1 MTTPSTKPTRST
13 KPTPSSPAGRREQ
26 PSARRPAGQPH
37 SRRISRSEPRRAASP
52 DLVAALAARLTGR
65 DRWLL
70 AMVAEHRVLTTGH
83 LAALGFAGRR
93 QAERRLAQL
102 WSWRCVDRFRPFTP
116 LGAGSAPYHWVLD
129 DAGAAI
135 LAAHHGIDIRELGYH
150 RATALAVAHS
160 EHLRHAIG
168 TNTLLTAL
176 AADDPATAGSAG
188 WLVGWW
194 GERRCAAAWGD
205 LARPDAAAIWITPS
219 PAAPNSGAAG
229 SAAPSSVGSART
241 APAAPAGITSRMG
254 VPVGFAVEYDTG
266 SEPLSRVAGKLADY
280 ADLAAA
286 AGAVLPVLFWLPSV
300 DRETALHRQ
309 LDATGLLVAT
319 AAADHAARAGGP
331 VGPVWRPARP
341 GARARP
347 HARVTLDQLTAAW
360 ATAGTMPVTLP
371 ASMVDL
377 GLAWPAP
384 DPRPPA
390 GDPADGRPGAA
401 PVR

>member
-1 MTTPSTKPTRST
+1 MTTSSTKPAPATKPTRST
-13 KPTPSSPAGRREQ
+13 EPTPSSPGGRRKQ
-26 PSARRPAGQPH
+26 PAARRPDGQPH
-37 SRRISRSEPRRAASP
+37 GRRILRSEPRRAASP

-70 AMVAEHRVLTTGH
+70 AMVAEHRVLTTGQ

-135 LAAHHGIDIRELGYH
+135 LAAFHGIDMRELGYH

-160 EHLRHAIG
+160 EHLHHAIG

-176 AADDPATAGSAG
+176 AVGDHPTGDSGG
-188 WLVGWW
+188 RLVGWW

-205 LARPDAAAIWITPS
+205 LARPDAAAIWIAPS
-219 PAAPNSGAAG
+219 PTAPNSA
-229 SAAPSSVGSART
+229 GSART
-241 APAAPAGITSRMG
+241 APVPPAETTSRTG

-266 SEPLSRVAGKLADY
+266 SEPLPRVAGKLADY

-300 DRETALHRQ
+300 TRETALHRQ

-331 VGPVWRPARP
+331 TGPVWRPARP
-341 GARARP
+341 GLGAQARP

-360 ATAGTMPVTLP
+360 ATAGTLPVTLS
-371 ASMVDL
+371 ATMVDL

-384 DPRPPA
+384 DSRPPA
-390 GDPADGRPGAA
+390 GVPAHGRPDAA